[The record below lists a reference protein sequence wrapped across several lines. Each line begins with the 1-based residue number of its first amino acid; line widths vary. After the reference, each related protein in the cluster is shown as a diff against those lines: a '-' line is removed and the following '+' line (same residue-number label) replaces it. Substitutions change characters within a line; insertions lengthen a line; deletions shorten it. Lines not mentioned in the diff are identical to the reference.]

1 MLANVLVFRPQ
12 LRSTKNKEEGKNGR
26 ESNNSI
32 KDELFK
38 SLMMVRLNLT
48 LDNVSICEETT
59 IFVKERKIN
68 IKCKKKGVLNLAYK
82 RGLLFQKSKECDK
95 VKEMDNKNGVS
106 KTHKSVRKV
115 FNTQSGNE
123 FKQFSWCKNILELF

>member
-1 MLANVLVFRPQ
+1 
-12 LRSTKNKEEGKNGR
+12 
-26 ESNNSI
+26 
-32 KDELFK
+32 
-38 SLMMVRLNLT
+38 MVRLNLT
-48 LDNVSICEETT
+48 LDNVSKCEETT

-123 FKQFSWCKNILELF
+123 FK